1 MMVGM
6 LVAGFGLLLAGLL
19 AIGYGIQYKEFS
31 VGSTLILSGVF
42 GFCTGLIMFGLWLNV
57 RELRNLARRLG
68 TGVPEEALREEPHH
82 EFPLPPVA
90 PRAAAAPEGGFPF
103 RRGQPAAHGSGDGE
117 PEVPAAAG
125 ATPPPWYHEAAARDR
140 ARNELP
146 PLAPPG
152 AEPSEVGPAGP
163 KRRNLMFSSTR
174 KERER
179 AQPRAGEPL
188 TPDMLSPE
196 PRSNPLASAAESGE
210 SQQVNFDDTWPRS
223 ERQRP
228 SDLPPRRVPRTP
240 LTPGESPGA
249 PVADRRPPQPQ
260 EQPPVTV
267 LKSGVVDGMAYSLYS
282 DGSIEAQMP
291 EGMMRFASIDELRS
305 HLEQRSS

>member
-42 GFCTGLIMFGLWLNV
+42 GFCTGLIVFGLWLAV
-57 RELRNLARRLG
+57 RELRNLAQRLG
-68 TGVPEEALREEPHH
+68 TGMPAELRP
-82 EFPLPPVA
+82 EFPLPPVTS
-90 PRAAAAPEGGFPF
+90 RAAAAPAGGLPF
-103 RRGQPAAHGSGDGE
+103 TRDQPAAEDSGGAE
-117 PEVPAAAG
+117 PVAPAAG
-125 ATPPPWYHEAAARDR
+125 AATPPWYHEAAARDR
-140 ARNELP
+140 ARNEVP
-146 PLAPPG
+146 PVAPPV
-152 AEPSEVGPAGP
+152 AEPSETASAAP

-188 TPDMLSPE
+188 TPDPALT
-196 PRSNPLASAAESGE
+196 ESGE
-210 SQQVNFDDTWPRS
+210 PQQQVNFDDTWPRS

-228 SDLPPRRVPRTP
+228 SDLPPRRPFRTP
-240 LTPGESPGA
+240 SGESPSA
-249 PVADRRPPQPQ
+249 PLADHRSPQPQ

-291 EGMMRFASIDELRS
+291 EGMMRFASIDELRA
-305 HLEQRSS
+305 HLDQRSS

>member
-19 AIGYGIQYKEFS
+19 AIGYGVQYKEFS

-68 TGVPEEALREEPHH
+68 TGMPEEPHH
-82 EFPLPPVA
+82 EFPLPPATPVA
-90 PRAAAAPEGGFPF
+90 PRATAASEGGFPF
-103 RRGQPAAHGSGDGE
+103 RRGRPAAEGPEDDE
-117 PEVPAAAG
+117 PVVPAAAG
-125 ATPPPWYHEAAARDR
+125 ATPPWYHEAAARDR
-140 ARNELP
+140 ARNEVP
-146 PLAPPG
+146 PVAV
-152 AEPSEVGPAGP
+152 PSEDAAAAP

-179 AQPRAGEPL
+179 APARGSEPL

-196 PRSNPLASAAESGE
+196 LRPNPPAPAAESGE
-210 SQQVNFDDTWPRS
+210 PPEVNFDDTWPRS

-228 SDLPPRRVPRTP
+228 SDLPPRRMPPRTP
-240 LTPGESPGA
+240 STAGESPSA
-249 PVADRRPPQPQ
+249 PVADRRPPPTQ

-305 HLEQRSS
+305 HLDQRSS

>member
-57 RELRNLARRLG
+57 RELRNLARQLG
-68 TGVPEEALREEPHH
+68 TGLPAEPHR
-82 EFPLPPVA
+82 ELPPPAAAPVA
-90 PRAAAAPEGGFPF
+90 SRAAAASEGGFPF
-103 RRGQPAAHGSGDGE
+103 RRDQPAAEGSEEADSIASTTG
-117 PEVPAAAG
+117 AAL
-125 ATPPPWYHEAAARDR
+125 PPWYHEAAARDHT
-140 ARNELP
+140 RNE
-146 PLAPPG
+146 APPVAPPA
-152 AEPSEVGPAGP
+152 AEPSEATP

-179 AQPRAGEPL
+179 AQPRGSEPFAPDMPSPDLRRNPSPGPETGEP
-188 TPDMLSPE
+188 E
-196 PRSNPLASAAESGE
+196 
-210 SQQVNFDDTWPRS
+210 QVNFDDTWPRS
-223 ERQRP
+223 EQRQRP
-228 SDLPPRRVPRTP
+228 SDLPPRRAPRTP
-240 LTPGESPGA
+240 LTPGETPGA
-249 PVADRRPPQPQ
+249 PMTDRRPPQPQ

-291 EGMMRFASIDELRS
+291 EGMMRFASIDELRA
-305 HLEQRSS
+305 HLDQRSS